1 MVLFVFNY
9 EFTYSWGFHAHR
21 IINEKAVYCLPEE
34 MFGFYKAN
42 IDYLYTHSVDP
53 DKRRYAVKEEAPRH
67 YLDIDHFF
75 VNASSLKRNELF
87 KVLPMN
93 YDSAISKYSQDTLS
107 EHGILP
113 WYLNEM
119 LGRLTGAF
127 LTLDMKQVLK
137 ISAEIGHYC
146 GDAHVPL
153 HTTENYN
160 GQLTG
165 QKGIHGLWESR
176 IPERFSEKYNYLTG
190 KAEYLNN
197 VQESIWDVIIASHQS
212 VNFVLKT
219 EKDLRNSFPED
230 KIYRPSTT
238 GKGVTPQYTSAYVD
252 AYAESNN
259 KLVEKRMQEAIHFT
273 ASLWYTAWV
282 NAGQP
287 QLFQKMIYSGDKS
300 EEHVSDSELEHER

>member
-1 MVLFVFNY
+1 
-9 EFTYSWGFHAHR
+9 
-21 IINEKAVYCLPEE
+21 

-67 YLDIDHFF
+67 YLDLDHFF
-75 VNASSLKRNELF
+75 ANTSSLKKNDIF
-87 KVLPMN
+87 KVLPIN
-93 YDSAISKYSQDTLS
+93 YDSAISKYSQDTLN

-113 WYLNEM
+113 WHLNQM

-127 LTLDMKQVLK
+127 LTLDMKLVLK
-137 ISAEIGHYC
+137 LSAEIGHYS
-146 GDAHVPL
+146 GDVHVPL

-176 IPERFSEKYNYLTG
+176 IPERFSEKYNYLVG
-190 KAEYLNN
+190 KANYLAN
-197 VQESIWDVIIASHQS
+197 VQESIWDVVLASHQS
-212 VNFVLKT
+212 VSFVLKS
-219 EKDLRNSFPED
+219 EKELRNSYPED
-230 KIYRPSTT
+230 KIYRPSTI
-238 GKGVTPQYTSAYVD
+238 GKGVSPQYTSAYVD
-252 AYAESNN
+252 SYAESNN
-259 KLVEKRMQEAIHFT
+259 KLVEKRMQDAILFT

-287 QLFQKMIYSGDKS
+287 QLLDKMIYSGEKS
-300 EEHVSDSELEHER
+300 EESGSEPDKEHER